1 MRDRRLGGPDM
12 THDLQCLESAD
23 WRSGALTHDELRRLE
38 RLLDELEGR
47 ARGASFADLAL
58 ALELELALA

>member
-1 MRDRRLGGPDM
+1 M

-58 ALELELALA
+58 ALELDLALA